1 MHLLVDKKLQLKT
14 RVVISLYLLNFKMW
28 WKTSLY
34 FVGIDFSQWPSF
46 EFCGH
51 LLLWMTSLEKIYGH
65 KLSRMTSF
73 EKCRGDKLLQKRMN
87 SVKPRKFL
95 PLKVSSFKVID
106 MVYISFLIGCR
117 VTQDLRKLGNFRKI
131 SKLNG
136 IIAECAVFLPL

>member
-1 MHLLVDKKLQLKT
+1 
-14 RVVISLYLLNFKMW
+14 
-28 WKTSLY
+28 
-34 FVGIDFSQWPSF
+34 
-46 EFCGH
+46 
-51 LLLWMTSLEKIYGH
+51 MTSLEKIYGH